1 MDKVYLVPAK
11 SSDTDDELTRKIGL
25 VWRAARFE
33 NCFRANDLTPLKL
46 HVGEPGKKTFVPPRI
61 VAPLVG
67 HLKETGARPFLTDS
81 AVLYRSPRDNGV
93 SHTRVAHEH
102 GFTMERTGAPFLP
115 ADGLNGSDEV
125 EMSTGGK
132 HFESVSIAA
141 PNLRSSLPHQLTV
154 GPKVHLLAP
163 AHRLLAAVYT
173 IGPAL
178 GARVGELAK
187 EGDLLLSYLLDC
199 VGVMALGAV
208 GERVSSMAQETAAA
222 GGWGVGPALS
232 PGSLVGWSIQGQRE
246 LCDVLPI
253 GDIGVGLNK
262 YCVLEPHKSASV
274 VIGMGPGFG
283 SHEVGSVCAYCSLRD
298 SCWRRRG
305 GDA

>member
-1 MDKVYLVPAK
+1 MPVLRDIPISLAPEQVLAAQGRNDAQPDLKAAAERAITLGQTLWGPALVYGQVEVLG
-11 SSDTDDELTRKIGL
+11 IGP
-25 VWRAARFE
+25 E
-33 NCFRANDLTPLKL
+33 SMS
-46 HVGEPGKKTFVPPRI
+46 I
-61 VAPLVG
+61 
-67 HLKETGARPFLTDS
+67 
-81 AVLYRSPRDNGV
+81 
-93 SHTRVAHEH
+93 
-102 GFTMERTGAPFLP
+102 APFNI
-115 ADGLNGSDEV
+115 G
-125 EMSTGGK
+125 
-132 HFESVSIAA
+132 
-141 PNLRSSLPHQLTV
+141 SSLPHQLTV

-178 GARVGELAK
+178 GARVGGLAK

-208 GERVSSMAQETAAA
+208 GERVRSIAQEAAA
-222 GGWGVGPALS
+222 AAGWGVGPALS

-246 LCDVLPI
+246 LCDILPLA
-253 GDIGVGLNK
+253 DIGVGLNT

-283 SHEVGSVCAYCSLRD
+283 SHEVGSVCLYCSLRD

>member
-1 MDKVYLVPAK
+1 MPVLREIPISLNAEQMLAAQGRSGAQPGLMAAAEQAIVLGQTLWSPALVY
-11 SSDTDDELTRKIGL
+11 DEMEVLG
-25 VWRAARFE
+25 
-33 NCFRANDLTPLKL
+33 
-46 HVGEPGKKTFVPPRI
+46 VGP
-61 VAPLVG
+61 
-67 HLKETGARPFLTDS
+67 
-81 AVLYRSPRDNGV
+81 
-93 SHTRVAHEH
+93 
-102 GFTMERTGAPFLP
+102 
-115 ADGLNGSDEV
+115 
-125 EMSTGGK
+125 
-132 HFESVSIAA
+132 ESVSIAA

-208 GERVSSMAQETAAA
+208 GERVRSMAQETAAA

-283 SHEVGSVCAYCSLRD
+283 SHEVGSVCVYCSLRD
-298 SCWRRRG
+298 SCWRRKG
-305 GDA
+305 EDA